1 MNDDETLSE
10 TVCKQSDAVQIT
22 QDITSSIVGLIGMF
36 LLGYFVQQ
44 LINALV
50 SLSKSIMY
58 KKNNKDDHE
67 KK

>member
-10 TVCKQSDAVQIT
+10 TVCQQSDAVQIT

>member
-10 TVCKQSDAVQIT
+10 TVCQQSDAVQIT

-67 KK
+67 KN